1 MKFFVRFIYA
11 TAMTVVIHPCVAQ
24 SDRIEPPRLAVKWS
38 PLHLIYFYPSI
49 QVGIEHKLF
58 QNITLQY
65 DLGLVVDFGVTSN
78 DDFTNSHGF
87 RGIGELRYYIPSPPK
102 IPFYIAGEFYYSN
115 IRFDR
120 SNVIGYDCF
129 DGDCL
134 YYEQIDY
141 SVNHDHQGV
150 GLKYGILLFPGW
162 NRNRSFFFDL
172 NIGIAYRSISY
183 NDPGKPIAPNIIYFE
198 DEGDDFLSFRPDE
211 ENRREFRPVL
221 GFRLGYSFI
230 K

>member
-1 MKFFVRFIYA
+1 MKILARFFFTIVIMAAINPCFAQDGR
-11 TAMTVVIHPCVAQ
+11 MTT
-24 SDRIEPPRLAVKWS
+24 PRLSVKWS
-38 PLHLIYFYPSI
+38 PLHLVYFYPSI

-58 QNITLQY
+58 RDITLQY
-65 DLGLVVDFGVTSN
+65 DLGLVADLGVRSSEDFSN
-78 DDFTNSHGF
+78 RHGF

-120 SNVIGYDCF
+120 SNVVGYDCY
-129 DGDCL
+129 GEDCF
-134 YYEQIDY
+134 YYEHITY
-141 SVNHDHQGV
+141 RVNHDHQGV

-172 NIGIAYRSISY
+172 NIGVAYRTISY
-183 NDPGKPIAPNIIYFE
+183 NHPGKSAAPNVTYFE
-198 DEGDDFLSFRPDE
+198 NDDDFFIHPN
-211 ENRREFRPVL
+211 ENDRREFRPVL

>member
-1 MKFFVRFIYA
+1 MKFLTRFLFA
-11 TAMTVVIHPCVAQ
+11 TLMLAAINQCFAQ
-24 SDRIEPPRLAVKWS
+24 GSRIEPPRLAAKLS

-49 QVGIEHKLF
+49 QIAIEHKLF
-58 QNITLQY
+58 SNITLQY
-65 DLGLVVDFGVTSN
+65 DLGVVVDFGVMSDN
-78 DDFTNSHGF
+78 DFRNRHGF

-102 IPFYIAGEFYYSN
+102 IPFYIAGEVYYSN
-115 IRFDR
+115 IKFDR

-129 DGDCL
+129 NGDCL
-134 YYEQIDY
+134 YYEHIIY
-141 SVNHDHQGV
+141 RVKHDHQGV

-172 NIGIAYRSISY
+172 NLGVAFRTITYSY
-183 NDPGKPIAPNIIYFE
+183 PGRPSAPNITYFE
-198 DEGDDFLSFRPDE
+198 NEDEDFIRPNEDDRS
-211 ENRREFRPVL
+211 EFRPVL

>member
-1 MKFFVRFIYA
+1 MKFLVRFIYA
-11 TAMTVVIHPCVAQ
+11 AVMTTAINQCFAQ
-24 SDRIEPPRLAVKWS
+24 STRIEPPRLAVKWS

-49 QVGIEHKLF
+49 QIGIEHKLF

-65 DLGLVVDFGVTSN
+65 DLGLVVDLGVRSN
-78 DDFTNSHGF
+78 DDFTNCHGF

-102 IPFYIAGEFYYSN
+102 IPFYIAGEFYYNN

-134 YYEQIDY
+134 YYEHITY
-141 SVNHDHQGV
+141 RVTHDHQGV

-172 NIGIAYRSISY
+172 NVGVAYRSISY
-183 NDPGKPIAPNIIYFE
+183 NNPGKPIAPNIIYFE

-211 ENRREFRPVL
+211 DNRSEFRPVL